1 MKKTITLLVAALLG
15 GAVAFAQ
22 EYSNDVGVTNVEF
35 ALDGTELVA
44 RMDLDFSHIDA
55 EPTEE
60 RNYSLVIYA
69 GENYIILPVATLLG
83 RSWFYHYAR
92 ERRTGE
98 PFAKEEHIWYWKDAP
113 KPFHY
118 VVVTPYQQWMEGGQI
133 RIDAEVGGCCGRE
146 GQLVKGVPVVSAK
159 LPVPE
164 PEPEEP
170 VKPVY
175 RPEFIYVLPPAET
188 TVKQRDI
195 SGEAYVVFASGKT
208 AVDPAYKDNAAEL
221 EKIRAT
227 IDSVRADV
235 DVTITDVILKGYSS
249 PDGKLATNEKLSK
262 ARTQAIKDYV
272 SALDS
277 LDEKVFKA
285 ESVGENWDGLRKAVE
300 ASDLVAKD
308 KILEIIDSDS
318 PLDKKEA
325 RIKSNYPKQWAAMVK
340 DIFPLLRRT
349 DYRVSYTVKS
359 YTTAEDARRILHTAP
374 ANLSIT
380 EFFLAAQGYEM
391 GTWEF
396 DEVFKIAARVY
407 PNDPVVNI
415 NAANAAM
422 SLGNLTAAEAYLKR
436 AGDSPVA
443 RYTKGVLCALQEDWE
458 GAVMFFTSAKA
469 SGVPEATSACEIA
482 KDLLEFGK

>member
-1 MKKTITLLVAALLG
+1 MKKTIVTICLALLF
-15 GAVAFAQ
+15 GAVAYGQ
-22 EYSNDVGVTNVEF
+22 EYSNDVAVTNVEF
-35 ALDGTELVA
+35 VLDGEDLLGQ
-44 RMDLDFSHIDA
+44 MDLDFSHIYA
-55 EPTEE
+55 SPTEQ

-69 GENYIILPVATLLG
+69 GENYVTLPIASLLG

-92 ERRTGE
+92 EKRTNE
-98 PFAKEEHIWYWKDAP
+98 PFAMDQHTWYWKKAP
-113 KPFHY
+113 TPFHF
-118 VVVTPYQQWMEGGQI
+118 VAVTPYQQWMETAQI
-133 RIDAEVGGCCGRE
+133 RIDAEAGGCCGKE
-146 GQLVKGVPVVSAK
+146 GEYVKGVPVLSVK
-159 LPVPE
+159 MPYIE
-164 PEPEEP
+164 PEPE
-170 VKPVY
+170 KPVY
-175 RPEFIYVLPPAET
+175 RPQFIYVLPPAET

-208 AVDPAYKDNAAEL
+208 AVDPAYKDNAVEL

-235 DVTITDVILKGYSS
+235 DVTITDVVLKGYSS

-272 SALDS
+272 SKLDT
-277 LDEKVFKA
+277 LLEDKVFKA
-285 ESVGENWDGLRKAVE
+285 ESVAENWDGLRSAVE
-300 ASDLVAKD
+300 ASELSAKD
-308 KILEIIDSDS
+308 KLLEIIDSDIA
-318 PLDKKEA
+318 PDKKEA
-325 RIKSNYPKQWAAMVK
+325 KIKANYPKQWAAMVK

-391 GTWEF
+391 GTYEF
-396 DEVFKIAARVY
+396 DEVFKIAARIY
-407 PNDPVVNI
+407 PYDPVVNI

-469 SGVPEATSACEIA
+469 SGVPEATAACEIA
-482 KDLLEFGK
+482 KELLEFGK

>member
-1 MKKTITLLVAALLG
+1 MKKTIITICLAMLG
-15 GAVAFAQ
+15 GALAFGQ
-22 EYSNDVGVTNVEF
+22 EYSNDVAVSNVEF
-35 ALDGTELVA
+35 VLDGTDLLGQ
-44 RMDLDFSHIDA
+44 MDLDFSYIDPSA
-55 EPTEE
+55 TEQ
-60 RNYSLVIYA
+60 RNYTLVLYA
-69 GENYIILPVATLLG
+69 GDNYINFPIATLLG
-83 RSWFYHYAR
+83 RRWFYHYAR
-92 ERRTGE
+92 ERRTSE
-98 PFAKEEHIWYWKDAP
+98 PFSAEEHTWYWKDAP
-113 KPFHY
+113 KPYHF
-118 VVVTPYQQWMEGGQI
+118 VVNTPYQEWMELAKI
-133 RIDAEVGGCCGRE
+133 RIDAEVGGCCGKE
-146 GQLVKGVPVVSAK
+146 GETVKGVPVNSVTM
-159 LPVPE
+159 PYIE
-164 PEPEEP
+164 PEP

-175 RPEFIYVLPPAET
+175 RPQFIYVLPPAET

-235 DVTITDVILKGYSS
+235 DVTITEVLLTGFSS
-249 PDGKLATNEKLSK
+249 PDGKYATNEKLSL
-262 ARTQAIKDYV
+262 ARTKAIKDYV
-272 SALDS
+272 SSLDS

-285 ESVGENWDGLRKAVE
+285 ESVAENWDGLRKAVYDSE
-300 ASDLVAKD
+300 MAAKD
-308 KILEIIDSDS
+308 KILDIIDSEIA
-318 PLDKKEA
+318 PDKKEA
-325 RIKSNYPKQWAAMVK
+325 RIKANYPKQWAAMVK

-349 DYRVSYTVKS
+349 NYRVSYTVKS

-391 GTWEF
+391 GTYEF
-396 DEVFKIAARVY
+396 DEVFKIAARIY
-407 PNDPVVNI
+407 PEDEVVNI

-422 SLGNLTAAEAYLKR
+422 SLGNLTAAEAYMKR

-469 SGVPEATSACEIA
+469 SGVPEATAACEIA
-482 KDLLEFGK
+482 KELLEFGK

>member
-1 MKKTITLLVAALLG
+1 MKKTIIIICLALLG
-15 GAVAFAQ
+15 GAVARGQ
-22 EYSNDVGVTNVEF
+22 EYSNDVAVTNVEF
-35 ALDGTELVA
+35 VLDGEDLLGQ
-44 RMDLDFSHIDA
+44 MDLDFSYID
-55 EPTEE
+55 PSSTEQ
-60 RNYSLVIYA
+60 RNFSLVIFS
-69 GENYIILPVATLLG
+69 GENYVTLPIASLLG
-83 RSWFYHYAR
+83 RRWYYHYAR
-92 ERRTGE
+92 ERRSNE
-98 PFAKEEHIWYWKDAP
+98 PFATDQHIWYWKDAP
-113 KPFHY
+113 KPFHFIA
-118 VVVTPYQQWMEGGQI
+118 VTPYQPWMETAKI
-133 RIDAEVGGCCGRE
+133 RIDAEVDGCCGKE
-146 GQLVKGVPVVSAK
+146 GEYVKGVPVLSAK
-159 LPVPE
+159 MPYIE
-164 PEPEEP
+164 PEP

-175 RPEFIYVLPPAET
+175 RPQFIYVLPPAET

-208 AVDPAYKDNAAEL
+208 AVDPAYKDNAVEL

-235 DVTITDVILKGYSS
+235 DVTITDVVLKGFSS

-272 SALDS
+272 SKLDTL
-277 LDEKVFKA
+277 LDDKVFKA
-285 ESVGENWDGLRKAVE
+285 ESVAENWDGLRVAVE
-300 ASDLVAKD
+300 ASEMAAKD
-308 KILEIIDSDS
+308 KILEIIDSDIA
-318 PLDKKEA
+318 PDKKEA
-325 RIKSNYPKQWAAMVK
+325 KIIGNYPKQWAAMVK

-391 GTWEF
+391 GTYEF
-396 DEVFKIAARVY
+396 DEVFKIAARIY
-407 PNDPVVNI
+407 PYDEVVNI

-436 AGDSPVA
+436 AGDTPVA

-469 SGVPEATSACEIA
+469 SGVPEATAASEIA
-482 KDLLEFGK
+482 KELLEFGK

>member
-1 MKKTITLLVAALLG
+1 MKKTFLLICLALLG
-15 GAVAFAQ
+15 GVMASGQ
-22 EYSNDVGVTNVEF
+22 EYSNDVAVSNVEF
-35 ALDGTELVA
+35 VIDGADLVGE
-44 RMDLDFSHIDA
+44 MDLDFSYIDPS
-55 EPTEE
+55 PTEQ
-60 RNYSLVIYA
+60 RNFSLVIYS
-69 GENYIILPVATLLG
+69 GENYITMPVASVLG
-83 RSWFYHYAR
+83 RRWYYHYAR
-92 ERRTGE
+92 ERRSSE
-98 PFAKEEHIWYWKDAP
+98 PFPQNKHTWYYKDAP
-113 KPFHY
+113 S
-118 VVVTPYQQWMEGGQI
+118 PYHFVLRTTFQEWMETAQI
-133 RIDAEVGGCCGRE
+133 RIDAEVDGCCGKE
-146 GQLVKGVPVVSAK
+146 GHDVKGVPVVSAK
-159 LPVPE
+159 LPVIEKE
-164 PEPEEP
+164 PEV

-188 TVKQRDI
+188 TVKHRDI

-235 DVTITDVILKGYSS
+235 DVTITDVILKGFSS
-249 PDGKLATNEKLSK
+249 PDGKFATNEKLSK

-272 SALDS
+272 SKLDT
-277 LDEKVFKA
+277 LLPDNVFKA
-285 ESVGENWDGLRKAVE
+285 ESVAENWDGLRVAVD
-300 ASDLVAKD
+300 ASELAAKD
-308 KILEIIDSDS
+308 KILEIIDSDLA
-318 PLDKKEA
+318 PDKKEA
-325 RIKSNYPKQWAAMVK
+325 RIKANYPKQWSAMVK

-391 GTWEF
+391 GSYEF
-396 DEVFKIAARVY
+396 DEVFKIAARIY
-407 PNDPVVNI
+407 PEDEVVNI

-443 RYTKGVLCALQEDWE
+443 RYTKGVLSALQEDWE

-469 SGVPEATSACEIA
+469 SGVPEASAACEIA
-482 KDLLEFGK
+482 KELLAFGK

>member
-1 MKKTITLLVAALLG
+1 MKKTIITICLALLG
-15 GAVAFAQ
+15 GALAFGQ
-22 EYSNDVGVTNVEF
+22 EYSNDVAVSNVEF
-35 ALDGTELVA
+35 VLDGTDLLGQ
-44 RMDLDFSHIDA
+44 MDLDFSYIDPSA
-55 EPTEE
+55 TEQ
-60 RNYSLVIYA
+60 RNYTLVLYA
-69 GENYIILPVATLLG
+69 GDNYINFPIATLLG
-83 RSWFYHYAR
+83 RRWFYHYAR
-92 ERRTGE
+92 ERRTSE
-98 PFAKEEHIWYWKDAP
+98 PFSAEEHTWYWKDAP
-113 KPFHY
+113 KPYHF
-118 VVVTPYQQWMEGGQI
+118 VVYTPYQEWMELAKI
-133 RIDAEVGGCCGRE
+133 RIDAEVGGCCGKE
-146 GQLVKGVPVVSAK
+146 GETVKGVPVNSVTM
-159 LPVPE
+159 PYIE
-164 PEPEEP
+164 PEP

-175 RPEFIYVLPPAET
+175 RPQFIYVLPPAET

-208 AVDPAYKDNAAEL
+208 AVDPAYKDNALEL

-272 SALDS
+272 SKLDTL
-277 LDEKVFKA
+277 LDDKVFKA
-285 ESVGENWDGLRKAVE
+285 ESVAENWDGLRAAVE
-300 ASDLVAKD
+300 ASELSAKD
-308 KILEIIDSDS
+308 KLLEIIDSDIA
-318 PLDKKEA
+318 LDKKEA
-325 RIKSNYPKQWAAMVK
+325 KIKASYPKQWAAMVK

-359 YTTAEDARRILHTAP
+359 YTTADDARRILHTAP

-391 GTWEF
+391 GTYEF
-396 DEVFKIAARVY
+396 DEVFKIAARIY
-407 PNDPVVNI
+407 PYDPVVNI

-443 RYTKGVLCALQEDWE
+443 LYTKGVLCALQEDWE

-469 SGVPEATSACEIA
+469 SGVPEATAACEIA
-482 KDLLEFGK
+482 KELLEFGK

>member
-1 MKKTITLLVAALLG
+1 MKKIITLLFAALLG
-15 GAVAFAQ
+15 SAVAYAQ
-22 EYSNDVGVTNVEF
+22 EYSNDVAVSNVEF
-35 ALDGTELVA
+35 VLDGEDLLGQ
-44 RMDLDFSHIDA
+44 MDLDFSHIYA
-55 EPTEE
+55 SPTEQ
-60 RNYSLVIYA
+60 RNYSLVIYQ
-69 GENYIILPVATLLG
+69 GENYITFPIASLLG
-83 RSWFYHYAR
+83 RSWYYHYAR
-92 ERRTGE
+92 ERRTSE
-98 PFAKEEHIWYWKDAP
+98 PFARDQHTWYWKKAP
-113 KPFHY
+113 VPFHF
-118 VVVTPYQQWMEGGQI
+118 VVETPYQQWMETARI
-133 RIDAEVGGCCGRE
+133 RIDAEAGGCCGKE
-146 GQLVKGVPVVSAK
+146 GEYVKGVPVLSVK
-159 LPVPE
+159 MPYIE
-164 PEPEEP
+164 PEPE
-170 VKPVY
+170 KPVY
-175 RPEFIYVLPPAET
+175 RPQFIYVLPPAET

-208 AVDPAYKDNAAEL
+208 AVDPAYKDNAVEL

-235 DVTITDVILKGYSS
+235 DVTITDVVLKGYSS

-272 SALDS
+272 SKLDT
-277 LDEKVFKA
+277 LLEDKVFKA
-285 ESVGENWDGLRKAVE
+285 ESVAENWDGLRSAVE
-300 ASDLVAKD
+300 ASELSAKD
-308 KILEIIDSDS
+308 KLIEIIDSDIA
-318 PLDKKEA
+318 PDKKEA
-325 RIKSNYPKQWAAMVK
+325 KIKASYPKQWAAMVK

-391 GTWEF
+391 GTYEF
-396 DEVFKIAARVY
+396 DEVFKIAARIY
-407 PNDPVVNI
+407 PYDPVVNI

-422 SLGNLTAAEAYLKR
+422 SLGNLTAAEAYLTR

-469 SGVPEATSACEIA
+469 SGVPEATAACEIA
-482 KDLLEFGK
+482 KELLEFGK

>member
-1 MKKTITLLVAALLG
+1 MKKTIVTICLALLF
-15 GAVAFAQ
+15 GAVAHGQ
-22 EYSNDVGVTNVEF
+22 EYSNDVAVTNVEF
-35 ALDGTELVA
+35 VLDGEDLLGQ
-44 RMDLDFSHIDA
+44 MDLDFSHIYA
-55 EPTEE
+55 SPTEQ

-69 GENYIILPVATLLG
+69 GENYVTLPIASLLG

-92 ERRTGE
+92 EKRTNE
-98 PFAKEEHIWYWKDAP
+98 PFAMDQHTWYWKKAP
-113 KPFHY
+113 TPFHF
-118 VVVTPYQQWMEGGQI
+118 VAVTPYQQWMETAQI

-146 GQLVKGVPVVSAK
+146 GETVKGVPVLSAK
-159 LPVPE
+159 MPYIE
-164 PEPEEP
+164 PEP

-175 RPEFIYVLPPAET
+175 RPQFIYVLPPAET

-208 AVDPAYKDNAAEL
+208 AVDPSYKDNAAEL

-235 DVTITDVILKGYSS
+235 DVTITDVVLKGFSS

-272 SALDS
+272 SKLDT
-277 LDEKVFKA
+277 LLEDNVFKA
-285 ESVGENWDGLRKAVE
+285 ESVAENWDGLRSAVE
-300 ASDLVAKD
+300 ASELSAKE
-308 KILEIIDSDS
+308 KLLEIIDSDIA
-318 PLDKKEA
+318 PDKKEA
-325 RIKSNYPKQWAAMVK
+325 KIKASYPKQWAAMVK

-391 GTWEF
+391 GTYEF
-396 DEVFKIAARVY
+396 DEVFKIAARIY
-407 PNDPVVNI
+407 PYDPVVNI

-422 SLGNLTAAEAYLKR
+422 SLGNLTAAEAYLTR

-469 SGVPEATSACEIA
+469 SGVPEATAACEIA
-482 KDLLEFGK
+482 KELLEFGK